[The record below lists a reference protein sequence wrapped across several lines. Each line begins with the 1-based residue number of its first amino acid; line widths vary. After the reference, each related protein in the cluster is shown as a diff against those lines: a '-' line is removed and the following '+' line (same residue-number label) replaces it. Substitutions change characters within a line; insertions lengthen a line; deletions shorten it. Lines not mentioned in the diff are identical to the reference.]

1 MWLRIG
7 CLIIKELL
15 AVWRDPK
22 SRFLLVAP
30 PIIELMIF
38 ANAATQ
44 EVKNITIAVY
54 NQDLGIPARDLVAR
68 FEGSPNFRRVIHLR
82 GESEIATAIDSR
94 EVLMVI
100 QIGQDFSRNVAAG
113 QPATVQLVS
122 DGRRSNAAQILQS
135 YAEQIVGQYNADLAM
150 TQPTTPPASSVV
162 ARIWFNPNMDAYWST
177 VPSLVV
183 ILTALGG
190 LMVTALSVARERELG
205 TFEQLLVSP
214 LSPREIVV
222 GKAVPAFIIGMAE
235 GSLMVIAAVLIF
247 HVPLSGSVFLL
258 YAGMAAFLLAVIGVG
273 LFVSSLATTQQQAIL
288 GAFAVMVPMTLLS
301 GFASPIQNMP
311 EWLQYMTLA
320 NPYRYFVVIVKGVFL
335 KSMPMMD
342 VVGNLGPLLIIA
354 SVTLASSTWLFR
366 HRVE

>member
-1 MWLRIG
+1 MWLRMA

-44 EVKNITIAVY
+44 EVKNVRVGVF
-54 NQDLGIPARDLVAR
+54 NQDSGIYARDLIAR
-68 FEGSPNFRRVIHLR
+68 FEGSPNFREVVHLR
-82 GESEIATAIDSR
+82 SQSEIAPAIDSR
-94 EVLMVI
+94 TVLLVI
-100 QIGQDFSRNVAAG
+100 QIGQDFSRNVAAR
-113 QPATVQLVS
+113 QPTSVQLLL
-122 DGRRSNAAQILQS
+122 DGRRSNASQIMES
-135 YAEQIVGQYNADLAM
+135 YAEQIVGQYNAELAS
-150 TQPTTPPASSVV
+150 TNSAPPPASSVV

-214 LSPREIVV
+214 LSPYEIVV

-235 GSLMVIAAVLIF
+235 GTFMVLAAVFLF
-247 HVPLSGSVFLL
+247 HVPLSGHLYLL
-258 YAGMAAFLLAVIGVG
+258 YAGISAFLLAIIGVG
-273 LFVSSLATTQQQAIL
+273 LFVSSLAKTQQQAIL
-288 GAFAVMVPMTLLS
+288 GAFATMVPMTLLS
-301 GFASPIQNMP
+301 GFASPLQNMP
-311 EWLQYMTLA
+311 EWLQYVTLM

-335 KSMPMMD
+335 KSMPPF
-342 VVGNLGPLLIIA
+342 VVVQNLGPLLLIA
-354 SVTLASSTWLFR
+354 AITLGASSWLFR

>member
-1 MWLRIG
+1 MWLRVA

-44 EVKNITIAVY
+44 EVKNVSVAVF
-54 NQDLGIPARDLVAR
+54 NQDEGIYSRDLIAR
-68 FEGSPNFRRVIHLR
+68 FEGSPNFREVIHLR
-82 GESEIATAIDSR
+82 SQSEIAPAIDSR
-94 EVLMVI
+94 RVLMAI
-100 QIGQDFSRNVAAG
+100 QFRPDFSRNVAAG
-113 QPATVQLVS
+113 QPAPVQLIL
-122 DGRRSNAAQILQS
+122 DGRRSNAAQILET
-135 YAEQIVGQYNADLAM
+135 YAEQIVGSYNAELVL
-150 TQPTTPPASSVV
+150 TNPTPPPASTVV

-214 LSPREIVV
+214 LSPLEIVV
-222 GKAVPAFIIGMAE
+222 GKAVPAYIIGLAE
-235 GSLMVIAAVLIF
+235 GTFMVIAAVFLF
-247 HVPLSGSVFLL
+247 GVPFSGSIYLL
-258 YAGMAAFLLAVIGVG
+258 YAGISAFLLAIIGVG
-273 LFVSSLATTQQQAIL
+273 LFVSSLAKTQQQAIL
-288 GAFAVMVPMTLLS
+288 GAFASMVPMTLLS
-301 GFASPIQNMP
+301 GFATPIQNMP

-335 KSMPMMD
+335 KAMPATD
-342 VVGNLGPLLIIA
+342 VLANLGPLLVIA
-354 SVTLASSTWLFR
+354 AVTLSASSWLFR

>member
-1 MWLRIG
+1 MWLRVA
-7 CLIIKELL
+7 CLIVKELL

-44 EVKNITIAVY
+44 EVKNVSVAVF
-54 NQDLGIPARDLVAR
+54 NQDRGTYSRDLIAR
-68 FEGSPNFRRVIHLR
+68 FEGSLNFREVIHLKSQ
-82 GESEIATAIDSR
+82 GEMAPAIDSR
-94 EVLMVI
+94 AVLMVLHFES
-100 QIGQDFSRNVAAG
+100 DFSRKVAAG
-113 QPATVQLVS
+113 TPAAVQLIL
-122 DGRRSNAAQILQS
+122 DGRRSNASQILQT
-135 YAEQIVGQYNADLAM
+135 YAEQIVGSYNVEVA
-150 TQPTTPPASSVV
+150 TTHRGAPPASTVV

-214 LSPREIVV
+214 LSPYEIVI
-222 GKAVPAFIIGMAE
+222 GKAVPAYIIGLAE
-235 GSLMVIAAVLIF
+235 GSFMVVAAVFIF
-247 HVPLSGSVFLL
+247 GVPFSGSLLLL
-258 YAGMAAFLLAVIGVG
+258 YSGISAFLLAIIGVG
-273 LFVSSLATTQQQAIL
+273 LFVSSLAKTQQQAIL
-288 GAFAVMVPMTLLS
+288 GAFATMVPMTLLS
-301 GFASPIQNMP
+301 GFATPIQNMP
-311 EWLQYMTLA
+311 GWLQYMTLA

-335 KSMPMMD
+335 KAMPASD
-342 VVGNLGPLLIIA
+342 VLGNLGPLLIIA
-354 SVTLASSTWLFR
+354 AITLSASSWLFR